1 MNRQSYINLPV
12 KHLDRAVDFFGQLG
26 FGFNPQFS
34 DASATCMVV
43 SSQMSVMLLSEA
55 RFQAFSP
62 KNICDSSTFS
72 EVLICITCESRNE
85 VDDLVRRALQ
95 AGGRT
100 YNEPQN
106 HGFMYG
112 HGFQDLDGH
121 VWELIYMAQEHV
133 QEAQVELQ
141 QQTG

>member
-12 KHLDRAVDFFGQLG
+12 KHLDRAVDFFSQLG
-26 FGFNPQFS
+26 FTFNPKFS

-43 SSQMSVMLLSEA
+43 SSQVSVMLLSEE

-62 KNICDSSTFS
+62 KNICDSSSFS
-72 EVLICITCESRNE
+72 EVLICLTCESREE
-85 VDDLVRRALQ
+85 VDALVSRALS
-95 AGGRT
+95 GGGST
-100 YNEPQN
+100 YNEPQD

-121 VWELIYMAQEHV
+121 IWELIYMAQE
-133 QEAQVELQ
+133 QV
-141 QQTG
+141 G

>member
-1 MNRQSYINLPV
+1 MNRQSFINLPV
-12 KHLDRAVDFFGQLG
+12 KHLDRAIDFFTHLG
-26 FGFNPQFS
+26 FSFNPKFS

-62 KNICDSSTFS
+62 KNMCDSSAFS
-72 EVLICITCESRNE
+72 EVLICLTCDSRAE
-85 VDDLVRRALQ
+85 VDDLVARALT

-100 YNEPQN
+100 YNAPQD

-112 HGFQDLDGH
+112 HGFQDPDGH
-121 VWELIYMAQEHV
+121 IWELIYMAQELV
-133 QEAQVELQ
+133 QEQTQAHQQV
-141 QQTG
+141 G